1 MDIMKRL
8 EEHLK
13 EALASVKRDWF
24 VICLQGAQNYNL
36 DDEES
41 DIDSK
46 LLIIPSL
53 EDIAFGKIP
62 YSKTHIMENEEHVD
76 IKDIRAYFKLFEK
89 ANINFVEILFTDYW
103 ICNPKYEEYWRK
115 LLEHRE
121 EIAYMNPNNALA
133 CMKGMALQK
142 KHALCHEYP
151 SRMKYIDMFGYDPKQ
166 LSHIFRIEDFVNN
179 YIESTLYSNAIVYR
193 RNSPRAEFIRK
204 VKRGEV
210 FYTKEEAVFLSE
222 RVVKD
227 IVEKVD
233 AEREHLSSKETNPE
247 TKKILTDIL
256 ISILK
261 DSLRYDLLEK

>member
-8 EEHLK
+8 EEHLE

-53 EDIAFGKIP
+53 EDIALGKTP
-62 YSKTHIMENEEHVD
+62 YSKTHVMENEEHVD

-103 ICNPKYEEYWRK
+103 ICNPKYEKYWRK
-115 LLEHRE
+115 LLEYRE
-121 EIAYMNPNNALA
+121 EIAYMNPSNALA
-133 CMKGMALQK
+133 CMKRMALQK
-142 KHALCHEYP
+142 KLALCHEYP
-151 SRMKYIDMFGYDPKQ
+151 SRMEYINKFQYDPKQ
-166 LSHIFRIEDFVNN
+166 LSHILRIQDFVYAYTRPIP
-179 YIESTLYSNAIVYR
+179 YINAIVYEKG
-193 RNSPRAEFIRK
+193 SPKAEEIK
-204 VKRGEV
+204 NVKRGRTV
-210 FYTKEEAVFLSE
+210 YTKEQAIYLAENIVD
-222 RVVKD
+222 D
-227 IVEKVD
+227 IVRKAD
-233 AEREHLSSKETNPE
+233 MERECLSKETNPE
-247 TKKILTDIL
+247 TKKILTNIL

>member
-8 EEHLK
+8 EEHL
-13 EALASVKRDWF
+13 EEGLASVQRDWF

-53 EDIAFGKIP
+53 EDIALGRTP
-62 YSKTHIMENEEHVD
+62 YSRTHTMENEEHVD

-103 ICNPKYEEYWRK
+103 ICNPKYQEYWQN
-115 LLEHRE
+115 LLDHRE
-121 EIAYMNPNNALA
+121 EIAYMNPSNALA

-151 SRMKYIDMFGYDPKQ
+151 ARMEYINKFQYDPKQ
-166 LSHIFRIEDFVNN
+166 LSHILRIQDFVYAYTQPIP
-179 YIESTLYSNAIVYR
+179 YINAIVYEKG
-193 RNSPRAEFIRK
+193 SPKAEEIK
-204 VKRGEV
+204 NVKRGRTV
-210 FYTKEEAVFLSE
+210 YTKEQAVYLAE
-222 RVVKD
+222 NIVDD
-227 IVEKVD
+227 IVRKVD
-233 AEREHLSSKETNPE
+233 MERECLSKETNPE
-247 TKKILTDIL
+247 TKKFLTNIL

>member
-8 EEHLK
+8 EEHLE
-13 EALASVKRDWF
+13 EALTLVKGDWF

-36 DDEES
+36 DDKES

-53 EDIAFGKIP
+53 EDIALGKAP
-62 YSKTHIMENEEHVD
+62 YSRTHVMENGEHVD

-103 ICNPKYEEYWRK
+103 ICNPKYQEYWQS
-115 LLEHRE
+115 LLDHRE
-121 EIAYMNPNNALA
+121 EIAYMNPGNALA

-151 SRMKYIDMFGYDPKQ
+151 SRMEYINKFQYDPKQ
-166 LSHIFRIEDFVNN
+166 LSHILRIQDFVDKYTQPGS
-179 YIESTLYSNAIVYR
+179 YIDAVVYEKG
-193 RNSPRAEFIRK
+193 SPKAEEIK
-204 VKRGEV
+204 NVKRGRTV
-210 FYTKEEAVFLSE
+210 YTKEQAVFLAE
-222 RVVKD
+222 LIVDD
-227 IVEKVD
+227 IVRKVD
-233 AEREHLSSKETNPE
+233 MERECLSKETNPE
-247 TKKILTDIL
+247 TKKFLTDIL

-261 DSLRYDLLEK
+261 NSLRYDLLEK

>member
-8 EEHLK
+8 EEHLE
-13 EALASVKRDWF
+13 EALASVERDWF

-53 EDIAFGKIP
+53 EDIALGKTP
-62 YSKTHIMENEEHVD
+62 YSKTHVMENDEHVD

-103 ICNPKYEEYWRK
+103 ICNPKYQEYWRS
-115 LLEHRE
+115 LLDHRE
-121 EIAYMNPNNALA
+121 EIAYMNPSNALA

-151 SRMKYIDMFGYDPKQ
+151 SRMKYINEFQYDPKQ
-166 LSHIFRIEDFVNN
+166 LSHIFRVQDFVNK
-179 YIESTLYSNAIVYR
+179 YTQPVPYANAIVYEKG
-193 RNSPRAEFIRK
+193 SPRAEFIK
-204 VKRGEV
+204 DVKRGKTV
-210 FYTKEEAVFLSE
+210 YTKEQAILFADSAV
-222 RVVKD
+222 D
-227 IVEKVD
+227 NIVEKVD
-233 AEREHLSSKETNPE
+233 AEREHLSKETNPE
-247 TKKILTDIL
+247 TKRFLTDIL

-261 DSLRYDLLEK
+261 DSLRYELLEK